1 MRHFYLML
9 KTIKYPI
16 GIQTFSEIIG
26 GGYLYVDKT
35 AGVYKLANKSK
46 YVFLSRPRRFGKSLL
61 LSTLQSYFEGKKDLF
76 EGLAICEHEK
86 DWNNHPVLR
95 FDLSAASYEHPK
107 VLENKIC
114 SYLEEYEKIYGDSG
128 SPEIGDRFRRL
139 ITAAHMQHGNKVVVL
154 IDEYDKPLL
163 DTLHDTSIHD
173 TIKSRLRGF
182 YAVLKECDEHI
193 RFAMLTG
200 VTKFAKVSVF
210 SGLNN
215 LKDISLLPEYND
227 ICGITE
233 QEFHIYFQASLNDFA
248 QANCITVSEA
258 ADAFK
263 SYYDGYH
270 FARKGADIYNPFSTL
285 NAFADNELGGYW
297 FASGSPSYLI
307 KLIER
312 NQYTLDVLDGALR
325 TKEELSD
332 LTDTSRDI
340 VPLLYQSGY
349 LTIKG
354 YEELT
359 ESYILGF
366 PNKEVSNGFWRSL
379 ANHFFRPSA
388 NASEFNLQ
396 NFIRDL
402 ALGNAEEFMIR
413 MRSLF
418 AMLGSESESQ
428 KEVHFQNIMTIF
440 INMLGFKATTEVHSS
455 QGRSD
460 VEIQT
465 PQYIYILELKVGK
478 SAEEALA
485 QIHNKGY
492 ADKYGADPREK
503 ILIGINLSPTTRTV
517 SDWKINRVK

>member
-1 MRHFYLML
+1 MHE
-9 KTIKYPI
+9 TIKYPI
-16 GIQTFSEIIG
+16 GIQTFSEIID

-35 AGVYKLANKSK
+35 AKVFKLANNSK

-61 LSTLQSYFEGKKDLF
+61 LSTLQSYFEGKKKLF
-76 EGLAICEHEK
+76 EGLAICEHESE
-86 DWNNHPVLR
+86 WNKHPVLR
-95 FDLSAASYEHPK
+95 FDLSAASYEHPN

-114 SYLEEYEKIYGDSG
+114 SYLEDYEKIYGGSD

-139 ITAAHMQHGNKVVVL
+139 ITAAHMQQGNKVVVL

-163 DTLHDTSIHD
+163 DTLHDTSLNE
-173 TIKSRLRGF
+173 TMKSRLRGF
-182 YAVLKECDEHI
+182 YSVLKECDEHI

-233 QEFHIYFQASLNDFA
+233 LEFHKNFQTSLINFS
-248 QANCITVSEA
+248 QANGITESEA
-258 ADAFK
+258 ANAFK

-270 FARKGADIYNPFSTL
+270 FARRGADIYNPFSTL

-312 NQYTLDVLDGALR
+312 NNYTLGMLEGSLR

-349 LTIKG
+349 LTIMG
-354 YEELT
+354 FEEIT

-388 NASEFNLQ
+388 NASEFSLQ

-402 ALGNAEEFMIR
+402 AMGNAEDFMIR

-418 AMLGSESESQ
+418 ALLGSESESQ
-428 KEVHFQNIMTIF
+428 KEVHFQNILTIF

-465 PQYIYILELKVGK
+465 PQFVYILELKVGK
-478 SAEEALA
+478 SAEEAMA
-485 QIHNKGY
+485 QIHNKGH
-492 ADKYGADPREK
+492 ADKYETDSREK
-503 ILIGINLSPTTRTV
+503 ILIGINFSPITRTV
-517 SDWKINRVK
+517 SDWKIDRIK